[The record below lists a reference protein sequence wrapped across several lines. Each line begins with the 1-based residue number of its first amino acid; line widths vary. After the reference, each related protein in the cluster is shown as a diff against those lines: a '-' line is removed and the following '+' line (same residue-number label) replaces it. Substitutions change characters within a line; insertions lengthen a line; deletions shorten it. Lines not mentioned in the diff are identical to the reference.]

1 MLARIRKAQEN
12 ESGFTLIE
20 LLVVMIIIGILAAI
34 AIPAFLNQKKKAR
47 QTSAKSDSTNI
58 SKDVAAALVDGNI
71 TDLKVGP
78 VGTAGCDP
86 LIVGGASGTA
96 TCTLSWKL
104 NNVAD
109 SATVKV
115 SNGNYAFAQGTA
127 ATIVG
132 GAGVAGSDQYC
143 ITTVTQ
149 DNDKWSA
156 GPGGLTKGDPA
167 GNC

>member
-1 MLARIRKAQEN
+1 MLARIRKAQEEKN
-12 ESGFTLIE
+12 EGFTLIE

-71 TDLKVGP
+71 TALAVGP
-78 VGTAGCDP
+78 AGTAGCDKAAGP
-86 LIVGGASGTA
+86 ASGTV
-96 TCTLSWKL
+96 TCTLSWAL
-104 NNVAD
+104 NGVAD
-109 SATVKV
+109 SSQVRV

-127 ATIVG
+127 A
-132 GAGVAGSDQYC
+132 GAVASDQYC

-149 DNDKWSA
+149 DGDAWSA
-156 GPGGLTKGDPA
+156 GPGGLTKGDP
-167 GNC
+167 GGDC